1 MLELPPVEVL
11 LHALAQFPADV
22 QAALAQPDVDWRRRP
37 APQEWSLTEVLCHL
51 RDVEQEVHQVRIR
64 ALLTTETPFLP
75 GVTPDEWAEPRAYYQ
90 QDGPAALAA
99 FVAARQATVGMMS
112 GLETAVWQRR
122 GQHAFFGPTSLHE
135 ILNLIVSHDK
145 AHWRQIQDLCRL

>member
-1 MLELPPVEVL
+1 MLELPSVEL
-11 LHALAQFPADV
+11 LLSALAQFPADV

-37 APQEWSLTEVLCHL
+37 APREWSLTDVLCHL
-51 RDVEQEVHQVRIR
+51 RDVEREVHQTRIH
-64 ALLTTETPFLP
+64 ALLTAENPFLP
-75 GVTPDEWAEPRAYYQ
+75 GATPDEWAEPRGYSQ

-99 FVAARQATVGMMS
+99 FVVARRATVEMLG
-112 GLETAVWQRR
+112 GLETAVWERR

-145 AHWRQIQDLCRL
+145 AHWQQIQELRRL